1 VSDVRA
7 GFVYGLFG
15 TLTSLYAFPAGVL
28 SDYIGIR
35 WSLFIAAALN
45 LVGRLVMA
53 LTVRRATAE
62 AMLFSLLPLANGIDW
77 GILATGV
84 RRYTPARSRAVA
96 FAVLASFLSMGQLLA
111 GVVRDAF
118 ILPAAHDQA
127 RRCSEHAGAP
137 QECSHANFVA
147 CAPAFP
153 VRAGRASRG
162 RANFGARVGLPRAAA
177 LRRRCVRAAAGAV
190 RLRIIWRGA
199 RARGGSGA
207 G

>member
-1 VSDVRA
+1 VRARTLLRALRCARSVSDVRA

-28 SDYIGIR
+28 SDYIGVR

-111 GVVRDAF
+111 GVIRDAF
-118 ILPAAHDQA
+118 ILPAAHEQA
-127 RRCSEHAGAP
+127 RRRKEPPLHEEGARRNEHSLTSTSE
-137 QECSHANFVA
+137 CFCVCVA
-147 CAPAFP
+147 CRPP
-153 VRAGRASRG
+153 CTRAGCAS
-162 RANFGARVGLPRAAA
+162 
-177 LRRRCVRAAAGAV
+177 
-190 RLRIIWRGA
+190 
-199 RARGGSGA
+199 
-207 G
+207 